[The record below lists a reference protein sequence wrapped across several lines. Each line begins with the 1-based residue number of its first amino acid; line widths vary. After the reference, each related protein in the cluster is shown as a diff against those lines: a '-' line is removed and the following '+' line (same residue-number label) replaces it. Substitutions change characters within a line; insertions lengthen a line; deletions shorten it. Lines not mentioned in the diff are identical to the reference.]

1 MNQKIN
7 ILIVGLI
14 TPQNRMV
21 HTESYF
27 AEFQKLI
34 ETNFIIPKVSFFT
47 KLRTID
53 PSTFITKGK
62 LEEIKKLCIEND
74 IDEIILSEKLS
85 PHQEMKLEKI
95 LEVTVYDRT
104 HLILEIFEKQAHTEE
119 AKIQVQIAFLE
130 HQKTRVAGHGSHFS
144 QQSGR
149 FGIIS
154 GAGETQK
161 ELDLRHI
168 DHLLHRLKKELK
180 NLEAHQERQRKERL
194 KNNVFHIAIVGYTN
208 AGKST
213 LFTTLTKSPVLAED
227 KLFAT
232 LTTTTRELFVS
243 DELKGKVVITDT
255 VGFIQNIPHEL
266 IESFKSTISELLY
279 ASLLIHVIDASNTD
293 FEKQYDTVVQT
304 ISELGGGNI
313 PTIEIYNKA
322 DLLTEDAKNEIIK
335 RVTLYNQQYPDY
347 IRKVF
352 FTNAKNKETLSNL
365 WHEIISALEEKKHLA
380 TQHIMA

>member
-144 QQSGR
+144 QQAGR

-194 KNNVFHIAIVGYTN
+194 KNKVFHIAIVGYTN
-208 AGKST
+208 TGKST
-213 LFTTLTKSPVLAED
+213 LFTTLTKSQVLAED

-304 ISELGGGNI
+304 ISELGGGDI

-322 DLLTEDAKNEIIK
+322 DLLSEEAKEEIIR
-335 RVTLYNQQYPDY
+335 RVTLYNQQYPEH
-347 IRKVF
+347 IRKVL
-352 FTNAKNKETLSNL
+352 FTNAKNKETLSLL
-365 WHEIISALEEKKHLA
+365 WNEIILTIQENTIRKPLWQE
-380 TQHIMA
+380 